1 MEDWLN
7 GIWSKVEIV
16 EKCPKLLISVNS
28 FFYKEYCIK
37 YFLNWCIIVILDFL
51 IVNEEIY

>member
-37 YFLNWCIIVILDFL
+37 YFLSWCIIVILDFL